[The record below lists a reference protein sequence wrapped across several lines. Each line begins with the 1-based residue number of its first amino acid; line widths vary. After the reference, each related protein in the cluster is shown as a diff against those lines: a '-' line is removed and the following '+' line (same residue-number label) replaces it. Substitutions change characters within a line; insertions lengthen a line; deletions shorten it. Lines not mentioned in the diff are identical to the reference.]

1 MRRTNS
7 TLFALFLALSVAGC
21 ATPYQKDDPWNPV
34 VGGYSDYRLDENTF
48 VVSFRGGN
56 PTPVANLGPYLLYRC
71 AEVTSEAGFEHFQI
85 VGQSSDQ
92 KIGTAVLPGYSTTQE
107 SVTGYVAGN
116 TIQAF
121 GSSQTTTIP
130 PQLLTYRENTLIA
143 TIKAYRGEKPSG
155 AAVYRSADVLKYLR
169 PSVKGK

>member
-1 MRRTNS
+1 MYRTVQII
-7 TLFALFLALSVAGC
+7 FALVLALLVASC
-21 ATPYQKDDPWNPV
+21 ATPYQKDGPWNAV

-56 PTPVANLGPYLLYRC
+56 QTPIANLGPYLLYRC
-71 AEVTSEAGFEHFQI
+71 AEVTSEAGFEHFQV

-92 KIGTAVLPGYSTTQE
+92 KIGTGVLPGYSTTKE
-107 SVTGYVAGN
+107 SAAGYVAGN

-130 PQLLTYRENTLIA
+130 PQLLTYRENTLSA
-143 TIKAYRGEKPSG
+143 TIKAYRSEKPSG
-155 AAVYRSADVLKYLR
+155 AAVYRAADVLKY
-169 PSVKGK
+169 S

>member
-1 MRRTNS
+1 MRQMIS
-7 TLFALFLALSVAGC
+7 TIFVLILALSVSGC
-21 ATPYQKDDPWNPV
+21 ATPYQKDSPWNAV

-71 AEVTSEAGFEHFQI
+71 AEVTSEAGFEYFQV
-85 VGQSSDQ
+85 VGQTSDQ
-92 KIGTAVLPGYSTTQE
+92 KIGTAVLPGYSTTQG
-107 SVTGYVAGN
+107 SATGYVAGN
-116 TIQAF
+116 TVQAF

-143 TIKAYRGEKPSG
+143 TIKAYRGEKPRG
-155 AAVYRSADVLKYLR
+155 EAVYNASDVLKYLG